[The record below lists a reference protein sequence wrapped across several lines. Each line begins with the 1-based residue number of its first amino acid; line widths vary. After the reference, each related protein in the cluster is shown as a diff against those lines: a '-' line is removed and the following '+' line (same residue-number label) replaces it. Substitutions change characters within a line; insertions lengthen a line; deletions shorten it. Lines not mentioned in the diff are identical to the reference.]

1 MTVHFLFSVLIILF
15 LPLEGFHH
23 LAEQTFQVEDFLHQ
37 EAFHSCLLSAGRVDA
52 LSRLPPN
59 QDLMLE
65 FWRNKTNRA
74 GEKAMLN
81 KCSLAVLTVVKL
93 SSSSSM

>member
-1 MTVHFLFSVLIILF
+1 MTDTFSTVF
-15 LPLEGFHH
+15 SPLEGFHH

-37 EAFHSCLLSAGRVDA
+37 EAFHSCLLSAGGVNA

-65 FWRNKTNRA
+65 FWRKQDKTEQER
-74 GEKAMLN
+74 KPP
-81 KCSLAVLTVVKL
+81 V
-93 SSSSSM
+93 